1 MTFAIPSFNAQD
13 QAISDATAGFAP
25 ADIRGLGPSRTLVLI
40 NGKRVNQQAQAYL
53 NRTPGKGE
61 VGVNLAA
68 IPMAAIERVEVLR
81 DGASSQYGSDAMA
94 GVMNFILRKDSAFLP
109 LMLVQELLLLV
120 MVSNSISTIHYFRFR

>member
-1 MTFAIPSFNAQD
+1 M
-13 QAISDATAGFAP
+13 
-25 ADIRGLGPSRTLVLI
+25 
-40 NGKRVNQQAQAYL
+40 NQQAQAYL

-94 GVMNFILRKDSAFLP
+94 GVMNFILRKTLHSQP
-109 LMLVQELLLLV
+109 LMPGQVLLLQA
-120 MVSNSISTIHYFRFR
+120 MVSSLTLTTIRLLHLETEVVLTLP